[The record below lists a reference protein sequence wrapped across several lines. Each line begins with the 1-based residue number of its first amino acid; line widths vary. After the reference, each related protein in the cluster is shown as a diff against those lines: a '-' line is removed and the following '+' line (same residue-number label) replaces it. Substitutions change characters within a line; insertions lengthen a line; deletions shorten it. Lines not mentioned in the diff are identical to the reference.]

1 MAKRARAVRPD
12 VGFTLQD
19 GQTIG
24 AVSDEALID
33 EVTSVLPLLNF
44 MGGTMSV
51 IVARHPT
58 GVPGE
63 SVTVGAMIQWSTNAK
78 AEAEPV
84 SPARRVEVAEPE
96 YVEAHA
102 DVERVEAMQ
111 EQVDLSEKIQNL
123 EPDTAFN
130 ISPPMERYEDPTP
143 EELEEALAAQ
153 EERIPEGA
161 VVVGA
166 PVGSHIGDREGVGAG
181 ALPFGRDGAPTS
193 AAPPEINLSDVVS
206 KSAVPDPQAPPPGG
220 GRPAGFHFDDGL
232 DEGSLADED
241 DSAIPENLR

>member
-24 AVSDEALID
+24 AVSDESLMD
-33 EVTSVLPLLNF
+33 EVTAVLPLLNF

-84 SPARRVEVAEPE
+84 VAGAARRGRRSRSTWRSV
-96 YVEAHA
+96 A

-111 EQVDLSEKIQNL
+111 EQWRRTRRRRSSRSLSR
-123 EPDTAFN
+123 ARRRR
-130 ISPPMERYEDPTP
+130 SRR
-143 EELEEALAAQ
+143 A
-153 EERIPEGA
+153 RSWW
-161 VVVGA
+161 A
-166 PVGSHIGDREGVGAG
+166 PRSARTSAKGSAPA
-181 ALPFGRDGAPTS
+181 ALPFGRDGAAVD
-193 AAPPEINLSDVVS
+193 AAPPEIDLADVVT
-206 KSAVPDPQAPPPGG
+206 KGSAPDPRAPAR
-220 GRPAGFHFDDGL
+220 GRSAGRVPF
-232 DEGSLADED
+232 
-241 DSAIPENLR
+241 R